1 MATVRPGSGPGMSD
15 PARNFKFQVQF
26 HHNDKTISDNIGL
39 MGFMSVSGLAVSTE
53 AIPYREGG
61 MNTTP
66 HKSPGQSDYAPVTLV
81 NGVFGN
87 KFGFWYWQ
95 KMMNFYQAGA
105 GLLDNAGSIAGNF
118 RSDVEITVFRHPVTN
133 DPLVGAN
140 LGNSG
145 QELRYMLYNAWPT
158 GYALSDLNAGDNSV
172 LVQQVTLVYEGFDM
186 KWGDGTSQSFPQ

>member
-1 MATVRPGSGPGMSD
+1 MVTVNVRPGTSD
-15 PARNFKFQVQF
+15 PVRNFKFQVQF
-26 HHNDKTISDNIGL
+26 HHPDPTISNNIGL

-81 NGVFGN
+81 NGVFGS
-87 KFGFWYWQ
+87 KYGFWYWQ

-133 DPLVGAN
+133 DPLVGAG
-140 LGNSG
+140 LGNSA

-186 KWGDGTSQSFPQ
+186 KWGDGTSQPFPT